1 MKLRFTR
8 RSRRHL
14 DAIAEYI
21 ADRNP
26 DAARR
31 VGGRIREVIALVGE
45 FPLIGHQGAL
55 AGTREMGVP
64 GLPYV
69 IVYRIDEDAVKVLGV
84 YHGAQ
89 LRPGQERPRGSSR

>member
-1 MKLRFTR
+1 MTLRYTR
-8 RSRRHL
+8 RARRHL

-26 DAARR
+26 AAARR
-31 VGGRIREVIALVGE
+31 VGERIREAVSLLGDL
-45 FPLIGHQGAL
+45 PYIGREGVL
-55 AGTREMGVP
+55 AGTRELVVP

-69 IVYRIDEDAVKVLGV
+69 VVYRVDIAEQETVVLLGV

-89 LRPGQERPRGSSR
+89 LRPGQEKR

>member
-21 ADRNP
+21 AEHNP
-26 DAARR
+26 GAARR
-31 VGGRIREVIALVGE
+31 VGERIREVAALIGK
-45 FPLIGHQGAL
+45 FPLIGHGGVL

-69 IVYRIDEDAVKVLGV
+69 IVYRVDENAVTILGV

-89 LRPGQERPRGSSR
+89 LRPGQEGR